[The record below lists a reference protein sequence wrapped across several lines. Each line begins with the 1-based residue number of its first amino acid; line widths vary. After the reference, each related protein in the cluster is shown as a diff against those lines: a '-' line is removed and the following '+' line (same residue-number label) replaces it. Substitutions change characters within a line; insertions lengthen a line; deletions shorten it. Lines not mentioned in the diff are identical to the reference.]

1 MRFRNLNEENLKT
14 IYPNTGIKL
23 QELVQEEKKEY
34 IEQYNIYRSLFV
46 EFIIEKLDLKNYDE
60 ELEKSEL
67 RYLSSNIE
75 NMDLYQYFSSDELKF
90 FYIRNNMYIEKLTE
104 EERNWLN
111 ERIKNKN
118 YELDNEAKE
127 FIEDTYEKVI
137 FEDVLRDGSK
147 CITLFGPDSSNYLA
161 KNDAIVIGI
170 NYDEF
175 NLNGLN
181 DDEWSELYFKQ
192 SANLYSIIEKMRSE
206 MKNKIDI
213 PVEVLKY
220 NMFSIKRRN

>member
-104 EERNWLN
+104 EEKNWLN
-111 ERIKNKN
+111 ERIKNNN
-118 YELDNEAKE
+118 YELDDEAKE
-127 FIEDTYEKVI
+127 FIENTYEKVI
-137 FEDVLRDGSK
+137 FEDVLKNGSK
-147 CITLFGPDSSNYLA
+147 CITLYGPDSSSYLA

-175 NLNGLN
+175 NLQGLA
-181 DDEWSELYFKQ
+181 DSEWSELYFNQQ
-192 SANLYSIIEKMRSE
+192 SNLYSMIKQMTSKMEEKI
-206 MKNKIDI
+206 NKQVAI
-213 PVEVLKY
+213 LKY
-220 NMFSIKRRN
+220 NIFSIKRRD